1 MKASFRVLVLCLS
14 AALCGRAM
22 PLHAGQQPQQKIA
35 ILPLTTGGQENID
48 YIAEGLRDMIA
59 SRVASGSGLAVIEQA
74 AVKAKYAGA
83 GRETPSLEKVR
94 GVGKSLGADYVLFGS
109 AAAMGSDLIIAVNML
124 AVSGAGAPVPVFSQ
138 TLRQDEV
145 IPRLQLIAQE
155 VKDAAADGLMDQEED
170 SLPLPPAEEP
180 KVSEGEGKAGAAAE
194 SAAGTEPP
202 MESPDAVKPDEPG
215 EAATGSGRDGES
227 GLNEGIGGS
236 AGEKGEKEGRIR
248 DLLFKRKGD
257 IKAPP
262 ENPAYDKSVDEL
274 EDAAEP
280 QPKADE
286 PSAGD

>member
-1 MKASFRVLVLCLS
+1 
-14 AALCGRAM
+14 M
-22 PLHAGQQPQQKIA
+22 PGQQPQQKIA

-138 TLRQDEV
+138 TLGQDEV

-155 VKDAAADGLMDQEED
+155 VRGAAADGLMDPEED
-170 SLPLPPAEEP
+170 SLPCRPPNGT
-180 KVSEGEGKAGAAAE
+180 EGFRGGGEVQALRQVGRAGP
-194 SAAGTEPP
+194 EPP
-202 MESPDAVKPDEPG
+202 MESPDAVKPEDACGQQPPAVAG
-215 EAATGSGRDGES
+215 TGSPG
-227 GLNEGIGGS
+227 
-236 AGEKGEKEGRIR
+236 
-248 DLLFKRKGD
+248 
-257 IKAPP
+257 
-262 ENPAYDKSVDEL
+262 
-274 EDAAEP
+274 
-280 QPKADE
+280 
-286 PSAGD
+286 